1 MRAEEN
7 TAQIEN
13 RAQIGKIEETTV
25 QDIDRVAADQVV
37 EETTHQER
45 AEDTLAKIDEMV
57 AKGPLVMEGP

>member
-7 TAQIEN
+7 TAQTEN
-13 RAQIGKIEETTV
+13 TAQIGKIEETTV

-45 AEDTLAKIDEMV
+45 AEDTLAIIDEMV